1 MKSKIR
7 KWCDIDYYTA
17 NEITVDI
24 KPELNYS
31 GIYCIE
37 NLISGKRYVGQSINI
52 YNRWTDHIPQLNKHK
67 HHNSHLQASW
77 DKYSQEA
84 FIFYVLEKCKME
96 DLDDRE
102 QYWIDEYNT
111 LDGDYGYN
119 LMGVQKREG
128 LSLTQKKWRKKVLKE
143 EWNICQYDT
152 DGNLI
157 KEYNSALEAGR
168 AIAPDRDK
176 VRSISIVAQ
185 YFHRFCKDGF
195 KKNPYDPNKPTESMQ
210 AYGYV
215 WVRKSDAHHVTPE
228 RIKEFI
234 RPNREFLIHA
244 YSYPYGKYL
253 ATYRSMA
260 EAADAYG
267 FTRDDIWSNMNGH
280 CYQTD
285 GITFRKASECEPHNL
300 PLSELPETL
309 YGYNA
314 IIGEDVRTH
323 KLTIYHS
330 PKATLVHRGEPGR
343 IKIACDD
350 QSIVQLG
357 KWWYWFRDLDEEEKE
372 YIHDGVCNNEIEFVE
387 GVFDYNTPEH
397 RGKVLRLS
405 PAKGAPKFAINP
417 VTNQIELVCETYNE
431 VMTALSLTKNE
442 ANRVTRYC
450 VENNNKIY
458 FGYIWKYYNNLTD
471 EQKQEAIKI
480 VVNESTYGTKCFPYS
495 NISMLDNY
503 QKYFG
508 EELAC

>member
-1 MKSKIR
+1 MIIEIYSVSNINANIKSR
-7 KWCDIDYYTA
+7 VNVC
-17 NEITVDI
+17 
-24 KPELNYS
+24 
-31 GIYCIE
+31 GIYCIH
-37 NLISGKRYVGQSINI
+37 NTVNDKRYIGQSINI
-52 YNRWTDHIPQLNKHK
+52 YDRWISHILSLQGKY
-67 HHNSHLQASW
+67 HHNPHLQASW
-77 DKYSQEA
+77 EKYSQEA
-84 FIFYVLEKCKME
+84 FNFYIIEECCE
-96 DLDDRE
+96 DDLNNRE
-102 QYWIDEYNT
+102 QFWIDTYHT
-111 LDGDYGYN
+111 LNDQLGYN
-119 LMGVQKREG
+119 LIPANKGHK
-128 LSLTQKKWRKKVLKE
+128 LSKNKWRKVREKIYKD
-143 EWNICQYDT
+143 EWVICQYSLEGEFIAEFKCALDAGKIVNPT
-152 DGNLI
+152 LGYSRI
-157 KEYNSALEAGR
+157 ISGVASA
-168 AIAPDRDK
+168 
-176 VRSISIVAQ
+176 
-185 YFHRFCKDGF
+185 FHRFCENDF
-195 KKNPYDPNKPTESMQ
+195 KKNPYDENKAHESLT

-314 IIGEDVRTH
+314 IVGEDVRTH

-431 VMTALSLTKNE
+431 VMQALSVDKQMTKKVSNCC
-442 ANRVTRYC
+442 Y
-450 VENNNKIY
+450 ENSNTIC
-458 FGYIWKYYNNLTD
+458 FGYIWKSFKNLTD
-471 EQKQEAIKI
+471 EQKQEALKI

>member
-1 MKSKIR
+1 MIV
-7 KWCDIDYYTA
+7 IEQYTP

-24 KPELNYS
+24 KPQLNFS

-37 NLISGKRYVGQSINI
+37 NLINGKRYIGQSINI
-52 YNRWTDHIPQLNKHK
+52 YSRWVSHIYALNKGDHY
-67 HHNSHLQASW
+67 NSHLQASW
-77 DKYSQEA
+77 EKYSQEA
-84 FIFYVLEKCKME
+84 FIFYVVEKCSVKK
-96 DLDDRE
+96 LDKRE
-102 QYWIDEYNT
+102 QYWIDECNS

-119 LMGVQKREG
+119 LMAVEPRGYIPPN
-128 LSLTQKKWRKKVLKE
+128 QKKWRKQFLKE
-143 EWNICQYDT
+143 EWKICQFDLE
-152 DGNLI
+152 GNFVA
-157 KEYNSALEAGR
+157 EYNTALEAGR
-168 AIAPDRDK
+168 KMSPNTSHLGAISA
-176 VRSISIVAQ
+176 VAR
-185 YFHRFCKDGF
+185 YFHRFCEDGF
-195 KKNPYDPNKPTESMQ
+195 KKNPYDPNKPAEAMRV
-210 AYGYV
+210 YGYV
-215 WVRKSDAHHVTPE
+215 WVNKSDAHHVTPE

-260 EAADAYG
+260 EAASAYG
-267 FTRDDIWSNMNGH
+267 LTRDDIWSCMNKEH
-280 CYQTD
+280 FQTQ
-285 GITFRKASECEPHNL
+285 GYTFRKASECEPHNL

-323 KLTIYHS
+323 KLTVYHS

-372 YIHDGVCNNEIEFVE
+372 YIHDGVCNNEIEFIE

-417 VTNQIELVCETYNE
+417 ITNQIELVCETYNE
-431 VMTALSLTKNE
+431 VMQALSIDEKTAK
-442 ANRVTRYC
+442 RVRNYC
-450 VENNNKIY
+450 YENSNTIY
-458 FGYIWKYYNNLTD
+458 LGYIWKSFENLTD
-471 EQKQEAIKI
+471 EQKQEALKI
-480 VVNESTYGTKCFPYS
+480 VVDESTYGIKCFPYS